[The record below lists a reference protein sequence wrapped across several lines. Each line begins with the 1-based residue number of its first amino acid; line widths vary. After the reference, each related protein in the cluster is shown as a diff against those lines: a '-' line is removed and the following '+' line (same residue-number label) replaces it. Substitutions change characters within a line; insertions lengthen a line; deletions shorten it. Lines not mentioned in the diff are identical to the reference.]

1 MQITTLEQLDQVRPN
16 HTLFLI
22 NPFGNGNQANV
33 QIEKFTVHA
42 VWANKFTGRGE
53 FKKLS
58 IDQVSDKH
66 FTDMLSGCKYVYTL
80 ESEAESKLKDI
91 HKGLHNDE
99 VKSHH
104 DSCKEAFN
112 HCYF

>member
-1 MQITTLEQLDQVRPN
+1 MQITTLEQLEEVRVN

-22 NPFGNGNQANV
+22 NPFGNGDQSKV
-33 QIEKFTVHA
+33 EIEKFTVHA
-42 VWANKFTGRGE
+42 VWAGKFTGRIE

-58 IDQVSDKH
+58 IDRVSDAH
-66 FTDMLSGCKYVYTL
+66 FTDILSGCKYVYTL
-80 ESEAESKLKDI
+80 ESEAESKLKEI
-91 HKGLHNDE
+91 HKGLHSEE

-104 DSCKEAFN
+104 DSCKEAFQ